1 MGAPRKSTLIKLSL
15 RSTSPQEVDN
25 SYPTLFPDDLQI
37 RSAIL
42 NERFDQTSQSIVAW
56 RILPRYLTTPM
67 LFCRAATRI
76 AAFFIFTAVVAFA
89 LQPGASRQEVI
100 DHYGNPIG
108 SVQAG
113 AREVLSFSSAT
124 VTLEDG
130 RLVSEVNRSDTPGA
144 NSFGSQEPLSNSS
157 VNIVAARP
165 VRWLTSLD
173 LAKNKATF
181 ENKMILVLFWNP
193 SRHEPWAATFD
204 KTFFRNATL
213 LRRLQLEYVLLH
225 LDPTQIPTADASI
238 VEIDAYQRLE
248 DLRKRGVGDT
258 PLPGMAIVS
267 EDGRKTCK
275 VDLATAL
282 GAGNKWR
289 SIAFAIYRAKTQPM
303 ENAGISPRL
312 FWFASA

>member
-1 MGAPRKSTLIKLSL
+1 M
-15 RSTSPQEVDN
+15 
-25 SYPTLFPDDLQI
+25 
-37 RSAIL
+37 
-42 NERFDQTSQSIVAW
+42 
-56 RILPRYLTTPM
+56 
-67 LFCRAATRI
+67 
-76 AAFFIFTAVVAFA
+76 
-89 LQPGASRQEVI
+89 
-100 DHYGNPIG
+100 
-108 SVQAG
+108 
-113 AREVLSFSSAT
+113 
-124 VTLEDG
+124 
-130 RLVSEVNRSDTPGA
+130 
-144 NSFGSQEPLSNSS
+144 
-157 VNIVAARP
+157 NIVAARP

-267 EDGRKTCK
+267 EDGRKMCK

-282 GAGNKWR
+282 GAGNR
-289 SIAFAIYRAKTQPM
+289 MDGFIASAIYPAKTQPM
-303 ENAGISPRL
+303 ENAGISPKVIL
-312 FWFASA
+312 VCIGLTAVVALMLKKPKVE